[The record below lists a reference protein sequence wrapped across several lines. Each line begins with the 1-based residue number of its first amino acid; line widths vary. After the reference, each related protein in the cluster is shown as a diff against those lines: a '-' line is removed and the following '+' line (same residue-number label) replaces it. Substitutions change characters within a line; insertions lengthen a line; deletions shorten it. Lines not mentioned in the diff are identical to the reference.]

1 MAVSPDSLVTDVSRD
16 QRNRVSEAFSTCRL
30 PSGEPGF
37 VLRRLIQDES
47 LTSAD
52 LVADLRPMLTG
63 LRQG

>member
-1 MAVSPDSLVTDVSRD
+1 M
-16 QRNRVSEAFSTCRL
+16 
-30 PSGEPGF
+30 
-37 VLRRLIQDES
+37 LRRLIQDES